1 MIFGQVK
8 AEKIE
13 VEDTWGHFQCGKYL
27 DKMDQNTKIF
37 KFTFFKK
44 GSMKDFNSNCNH
56 SENAFSNTYNWQF
69 GGEIFFLLSAFQ
81 EGCGKLSRF
90 NPITVGM
97 FLVLFKSEGSQV

>member
-1 MIFGQVK
+1 MSLLLIFGQVK

-13 VEDTWGHFQCGKYL
+13 VEDTGGHFQCGKYL

-44 GSMKDFNSNCNH
+44 GSMNDFNSNCNH
-56 SENAFSNTYNWQF
+56 SENSFSNTYNWQF

-81 EGCGKLSRF
+81 EGCVWGYW
-90 NPITVGM
+90 VGM
-97 FLVLFKSEGSQV
+97 GPHSSNQRFLW